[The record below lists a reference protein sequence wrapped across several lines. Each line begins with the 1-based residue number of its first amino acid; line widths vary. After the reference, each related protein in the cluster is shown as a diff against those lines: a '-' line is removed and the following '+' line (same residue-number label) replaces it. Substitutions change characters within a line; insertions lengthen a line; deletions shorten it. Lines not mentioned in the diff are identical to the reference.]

1 MALSTDTS
9 LYVQYAPACV
19 PLLSCVAIFAIN
31 CNFINTDKGTDG
43 YKDLYIN
50 TNTNEHRHLDGLVFV
65 AESDSAKI
73 CQIVQ
78 RDIIAEIVQRDIVI
92 ASQNNFCVFR
102 SNIISIAVS
111 IDSFCRE
118 GSLMGRGSLSTYN
131 FRVECRNRGLR
142 KG

>member
-43 YKDLYIN
+43 YKDLY

-65 AESDSAKI
+65 AESDSSNI
-73 CQIVQ
+73 CQ
-78 RDIIAEIVQRDIVI
+78 IVQRDIVI